1 MKFGVDLK
9 SNLTPEWRNQYID
22 YEGLKQIIT
31 PYEGIAAEMNIVD
44 EQKRHS
50 VTGARPLTG
59 RKSTTASKRSSSSR
73 RSSSIS
79 GIQGLGMQMMVAQMS
94 LSGMKK
100 QFNICSEDFFIAL
113 DKELEKI
120 NLFFAG
126 KLSKASR
133 SYLEIEGMTHFKYA
147 SYNMI

>member
-31 PYEGIAAEMNIVD
+31 PYVGIAAEMNIVD

-94 LSGMKK
+94 LAGMKK
-100 QFNICSEDFFIAL
+100 QFNICSQHFFVAL
-113 DKELEKI
+113 DEELEKI
-120 NLFFAG
+120 NLFFSDKISA
-126 KLSKASR
+126 ATR
-133 SYLEIEGMTHFKYA
+133 SYLEIEGMTHFKYD
-147 SYNMI
+147 